1 MSDPGALRFADCH
14 NDLLLGVMHQR
25 ERGQA
30 DPFGDFWLPQ
40 LRTGG
45 VVLQVLPIYTEEQFI
60 GEGALRRTIRIIETA
75 YEAAESNKDDV
86 AIVTTGT
93 ELRQAVESG
102 RIALILAFEGMEPI
116 GSDVDVIDAFFRLGV
131 RLAGLTWNRRT
142 MFADGVG
149 ERDTGGGLTSLGF
162 EAVSRMEQV
171 GMILD
176 VSHLA
181 DAGFADV
188 SRVATKPFVASHS
201 SCRDVYE
208 HPRNLT
214 DKQLQTIAASGGFAA
229 MNAVLYF
236 CGDDGTVD
244 EFLDHTQHAIEII
257 GADSVGFGFDYVTD
271 IFEQVDPILRG
282 LLVPEG
288 GFRHIP
294 GLERPSELVDFGPH
308 LIERLGRET
317 AAQVA
322 ATTMLEKFERLLPA

>member
-1 MSDPGALRFADCH
+1 MTDDGALRFADSH

-30 DPFGDFWLPQ
+30 DPFGEFWLPQ

-45 VVLQVLPIYTEEQFI
+45 IVLQVLPIYTEEQFI

-75 YEAAESNKDDV
+75 YEMAELNSADV
-86 AIVTTGT
+86 AIVTTAT
-93 ELRQAVESG
+93 ELREAIDSG

-116 GSDVDVIDAFFRLGV
+116 GSHVDVIDTFFRLGV

-149 ERDTGGGLTSLGF
+149 ERDTGGGLTTLGF
-162 EAVSRMEQV
+162 EAVKRMEDV

-188 SRVATKPFVASHS
+188 ARAAARPFVASHS
-201 SCRDVYE
+201 SCRDVYV

-214 DKQLQTIAASGGFAA
+214 DEQLRTIAAAGGFVA
-229 MNAVLYF
+229 MNATYYF
-236 CGDDGTVD
+236 TGDDGTID
-244 EFLDHTQHAIEII
+244 EYIDHAEHAIGVI
-257 GADSVGFGFDYVTD
+257 GADHVAFGFDYVAD
-271 IFEQVDPILRG
+271 IFEQVDPILKG
-282 LLVPEG
+282 LLVPPG

-294 GLERPSELVDFGPH
+294 GLERPSQLVDFGPR
-308 LIERLGRET
+308 LIDRLGRET
-317 AAQVA
+317 AERVA
-322 ATTMLEKFERLLPA
+322 ATTMIEAFERLLPA